1 MALQDPWNHF
11 QKVWGSYDFIFLSH
25 LTLAI
30 LNFVGICRW
39 WRSATILLC
48 RATKFRL
55 QAVWAIAFLRS
66 NLIQKLSRMSNG
78 LWEILCIYTALFYS
92 QTKQFPH
99 LDWIFKFLSAITII
113 NDLFVFLNV
122 CTIYLRYHTF
132 LCIGHHLLIS

>member
-1 MALQDPWNHF
+1 M
-11 QKVWGSYDFIFLSH
+11 
-25 LTLAI
+25 
-30 LNFVGICRW
+30 GICRW

-66 NLIQKLSRMSNG
+66 NLIQKLSQMSNG

-99 LDWIFKFLSAITII
+99 LDWIFKFLSGITII
-113 NDLFVFLNV
+113 NDLFVVLNV
-122 CTIYLRYHTF
+122 CIIYLRYHNF
-132 LCIGHHLLIS
+132 ICIDTIRWYLDVTLIFSFGINMFYNNPCLKLSILP

>member
-1 MALQDPWNHF
+1 M
-11 QKVWGSYDFIFLSH
+11 V
-25 LTLAI
+25 
-30 LNFVGICRW
+30 ICGW

-66 NLIQKLSRMSNG
+66 SLIQKLSWMSNG
-78 LWEILCIYTALFYS
+78 LWEILCIYTALSYS

-99 LDWIFKFLSAITII
+99 LDWISKFLSGITII
-113 NDLFVFLNV
+113 NDLFVVLNV

-132 LCIGHHLLIS
+132 ICIGHHLLISWRVIAVYLFSFGINIFYNNPCLKLSILS

>member
-1 MALQDPWNHF
+1 M
-11 QKVWGSYDFIFLSH
+11 
-25 LTLAI
+25 
-30 LNFVGICRW
+30 GICRW

-99 LDWIFKFLSAITII
+99 LDWIFKFLSGITII
-113 NDLFVFLNV
+113 NDLFVVLNV
-122 CTIYLRYHTF
+122 CTIYSRYHNF
-132 LCIGHHLLIS
+132 ICIGHHLLISYREFDLTLISNIGINIFYNNPCLKLSILP